1 VQAKFLFVCTISFS
15 DAYLFM
21 TSAQRIALNTI
32 ATYARSIFSAAL
44 GLFSMRWVLGAL
56 GQSDFGLFSVVGSII
71 TFIVFLNGVM
81 AGSAARHFAYSIGEG
96 DTETVNHWFNAAL
109 SIHMILP
116 ILLILIGW
124 PIGEYCINYVL
135 RIPPDRI
142 VTSIWVF
149 RISLISAFFSMV
161 TIPFSAMFTAK
172 QHITTLAFWG
182 TLQSILSFSFA
193 FLLTRMSG
201 DRLLLYAIGTVAI
214 TILMQ
219 VGLSVQAMIVFH
231 ECRIRRAQW
240 FDVERFKKIL
250 SFAVWNFIGSFGAIL
265 RNQGS
270 SILLNI
276 YFGPKVNASFGIANS
291 VSAQVM
297 TLSSAMTGAFSPEI
311 TAREGRG
318 DRKHMLDIALRMC
331 KFSTLLVMLF
341 AIPLIAEVEYV
352 LKLWL
357 HDVPQ
362 YAGILCQLMLVMFLI
377 DQLTVGYMSAVNAQG
392 KIAAYQ
398 ATLGSILVLT
408 LPLAWIFIKVG
419 FSPISVGIAFVITI
433 FLVSLGRVFWGRYLL
448 EIPIKTWLNEV
459 VAPTALVFAI
469 SMLSVVAPLL
479 LLSGALRFA
488 VVLMVS
494 VLSTLIIGWLV
505 ALNVN
510 EKKFIVKNFSEILTS
525 VLNG

>member
-1 VQAKFLFVCTISFS
+1 
-15 DAYLFM
+15 M

-96 DTETVNHWFNAAL
+96 DTEKVNHWFNAAL

-124 PIGEYCINYVL
+124 PIGEYCINNVL

-142 VTSIWVF
+142 ATSLWVF

-219 VGLSVQAMIVFH
+219 VGLSAQAMIVFR

-276 YFGPKVNASFGIANS
+276 FFGPKVNAAFGIANT
-291 VSAQVM
+291 VSSQAM
-297 TLSSAMTGAFSPEI
+297 TLSGAMTGAISPEI
-311 TAREGRG
+311 TASEGRG

-341 AIPLIAEVEYV
+341 AIPLVAEIDYV

-362 YAGILCQLMLVMFLI
+362 YAGTLCQLMLIMFLI

-408 LPLAWIFIKVG
+408 LPLAWLFLKAGFPPTGVG
-419 FSPISVGIAFVITI
+419 FAFVINI
-433 FLVSLGRVFWGRYLL
+433 FFVSLGRVYWGRHLL
-448 EIPIKTWLNEV
+448 GMPVQKWLNQV
-459 VAPTALVFAI
+459 VLPCAI
-469 SMLSVVAPLL
+469 AGVISTVA
-479 LLSGALRFA
+479 A
-488 VVLMVS
+488 VVPLWWFSSSFTRFILVIAAS
-494 VLSTLIIGWLV
+494 VIATILAGWFI
-505 ALNVN
+505 ALNASERLFLARNATHMKERFGLKFVN
-510 EKKFIVKNFSEILTS
+510 PS
-525 VLNG
+525 